1 MTLPALSLATA
12 MGRTETGSR
21 KVATSVPKLTTRR
34 RRPAT
39 AERMPATRVPRLART
54 APALRTPE
62 RSPTGRVRCA
72 HRRDAGMVELER
84 EMARAKRLK
93 QAFTLAF
100 VDVDDLKNTND
111 SLGHVAGDW

>member
-1 MTLPALSLATA
+1 
-12 MGRTETGSR
+12 
-21 KVATSVPKLTTRR
+21 
-34 RRPAT
+34 
-39 AERMPATRVPRLART
+39 
-54 APALRTPE
+54 
-62 RSPTGRVRCA
+62 
-72 HRRDAGMVELER
+72 MVELER